1 MECRSVH
8 QVAIETW
15 NYLSTTSLPVLAPA
29 GRLCLPPPLPL
40 TADPPQSLFP
50 LALQDP
56 VQLLLLHPTGSSLT
70 ANNQSEALTCTSLRS
85 RSYHLPPNPPTNPK
99 KKKEKDKNCLLGK
112 PGITTEQNRTRGGDA
127 DTGRGKAFLCSL
139 FLSSDGP
146 GYSTCSYYIYLLP
159 PT

>member
-1 MECRSVH
+1 MENGEACTLSDGGENDPRPEHRLSLFSYYLGTTVLLLRPLYSVPGKEFLISICKLLPIVYLGTYICRYTRMECRSVH

-56 VQLLLLHPTGSSLT
+56 VQLLLLHPIGSSI
-70 ANNQSEALTCTSLRS
+70 
-85 RSYHLPPNPPTNPK
+85 K
-99 KKKEKDKNCLLGK
+99 
-112 PGITTEQNRTRGGDA
+112 
-127 DTGRGKAFLCSL
+127 
-139 FLSSDGP
+139 
-146 GYSTCSYYIYLLP
+146 
-159 PT
+159 